1 MMNKFGKALMSGR
14 LLVTAE
20 CFPPAGSDAVA
31 VKKLSSWLPRRL
43 DAVVVSDNP
52 DRIRSSAFSTAV
64 LLSRQRKASVVLS
77 MSTRDRNR
85 IALLSDALGAAAM
98 DIEAILCVSGHHQSL
113 EVCSQAA
120 SANDLDSVQF
130 VQAMKKIVLTGSGM
144 NGKEIEPKLDMQIGA
159 TANPCMRPL
168 ELNLLRLKKKIVV
181 GADFLLTQAVFDLNS
196 FAQWMDGVRATQ
208 LDKRTAIIAG
218 VMPLTDVA
226 KAKELQKSRI
236 YGPIGDDII
245 ERISQAPDAAR
256 EGVAIASEIA
266 GSLKIMPGIRG
277 IHILSRGCEA
287 LTAEIMKRAGL

>member
-1 MMNKFGKALMSGR
+1 MNKFGKALMSGR
-14 LLVTAE
+14 MLITAE

-31 VKKLSSWLPRRL
+31 VKKLSSRLPSSL

-52 DRIRSSAFSTAV
+52 DRIRSSAFSAAV

-85 IALLSDALGAAAM
+85 IALMSDALGAAALGI
-98 DIEAILCVSGHHQSL
+98 DAILCVSGHHQSL

-130 VQAMKKIVLTGSGM
+130 VQAMKKMVLTGSGM

-159 TANPCMRPL
+159 TANPGMRPM

-181 GADFLLTQAVFDLNS
+181 GTDFLMTQPVFDLDG
-196 FAQWMDGVRATQ
+196 FAQWMDGVRAAR
-208 LDKRTAIIAG
+208 LDKRTAIIAS
-218 VMPLTDVA
+218 VMPLTDAA
-226 KAKELQKSRI
+226 KAKDLQRSRI
-236 YGPIGDDII
+236 YGPIGDDVIG
-245 ERISQAPDAAR
+245 RISQAPDVAG

-266 GSLKIMPGIRG
+266 RCLKAMPGVRG

-287 LTAEIMKRAGL
+287 LTAEIMKQAGL